1 MTDRLITRM
10 YVNGNPNPYEI
21 DRGGTG
27 LDPLEI
33 VSGTNLND
41 CDEIGNYYCKGSS
54 VNIINIPLNMESV
67 GFSLEVRKISEN
79 YLIQILYTIK
89 NGKSANYTR
98 IYYNDIWSDWTL
110 SGSGFGYTIEANDI
124 IPTVSVVTPTSTTTA
139 ETITSEIVTYTINS

>member
-1 MTDRLITRM
+1 MTDRFITRM

-21 DRGGTG
+21 DRSGTG
-27 LDPLEI
+27 LEPLEI

-41 CDEIGNYYCKGSS
+41 CNEIGNYYCKSNS

-67 GFSLEVRKISEN
+67 GFSLEVKKISEN

-110 SGSGFGYTIEANDI
+110 SGGGFGYNVEVNDI
-124 IPTVSVVTPTSTTTA
+124 IPVVSVAIPASTTIA
-139 ETITSEIVTYTINS
+139 ETTTSELVTYTIND